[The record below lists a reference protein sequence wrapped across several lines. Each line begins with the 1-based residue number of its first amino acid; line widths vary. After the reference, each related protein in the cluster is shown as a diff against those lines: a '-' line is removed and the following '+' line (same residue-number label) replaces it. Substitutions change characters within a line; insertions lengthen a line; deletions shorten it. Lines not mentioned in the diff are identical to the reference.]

1 MAVMKSGAQAIKGS
15 VIGGQNS
22 NTVGSDNTNLILKGK
37 AIRVQWGNRFI
48 DLIKDGKINV
58 ENQEILK
65 TVSDSSSINEDGLY
79 LIPETQ
85 EVWVCI
91 DGQKINLTGGSYLS
105 FMVEQQ
111 LTPEQKYLT
120 LTNAGFYYQT
130 LAEAKNIQG
139 GIVYIEDEGKLY
151 IVRNGQLQE
160 YNFTKEEKKD
170 ELTIGDLRIYKSGDM
185 TIESPS
191 LILSINNT
199 PYIVFRDQ
207 IKVYKDVVISNDAM
221 IQSEEAT
228 SSQGF
233 RLYNLNGLSTLEI
246 DNIIEREKYEDNAV
260 VYSKQ
265 SNLIV
270 DQTVN
275 EDYTSTC
282 TLLYKNQFE
291 VGDKIYALV
300 KYTNVLTV
308 EYSEN
313 TVTIKTTSPVTSEI
327 ELELIINDS
336 QSSAVL
342 AEGDTEEIIEL
353 AETIE
358 SFSYK
363 IVKAPDNV
371 STVNTNKKNL
381 FIFSVLS
388 VTDNTIRINSTL
400 DCINCEV
407 YREPLIKI
415 QQGTLEVIDK
425 DKSVVK
431 IGTLTEEDEEGNIT
445 EYSGI
450 YSSCYE
456 GNARDFFFN
465 RYPKYN
471 EGVTYPDVRKDEE
484 GDENVEECL
493 KSKYNQVVPNIA
505 WIKKLISSYLP
516 IGTIIMYNG
525 SSEIPEDWT
534 ICDGSHGSPNLV
546 GKFIKASAD
555 TVGETIVHENNEITL
570 TADNLPKHNH
580 PYTISEQTSTGTIG
594 NTKSEGNFSGY
605 NNDYSSMMTSS
616 VFAPTALR
624 TMEIITIP
632 KDSSGNITDS
642 TISNWGVTSISY
654 DAGGINYN
662 GYIYMDEHTHTLTMN
677 PHSHTISEQEQEW
690 KNTPI
695 KVEPNYYSLIFI
707 MKWK

>member
-1 MAVMKSGAQAIKGS
+1 MAVMKSGEGVFGKAIKSSS
-15 VIGGQNS
+15 VGGQNS

-37 AIRVQWGNRFI
+37 AIKVQWGNRFI

-65 TVSDSSSINEDGLY
+65 TVSDSSSINENGLY

-105 FMVEQQ
+105 FMVEQE

-160 YNFTKEEKKD
+160 YNFQSDKKD
-170 ELTIGDLRIYKSGDM
+170 EFTIGNLRIYKNEDM

-191 LILSINNT
+191 LILSINDT
-199 PYIVFRDQ
+199 PYIIIKDQ
-207 IKVYKDVVISNDAM
+207 IKIYKDVIISNDAM
-221 IQSEEAT
+221 IQSDGAT

-233 RLYNLNGLSTLEI
+233 RLYNLNGLSTLEV
-246 DNIIEREKYEDNAV
+246 DNIIEREKYEDNAII
-260 VYSKQ
+260 YSKY
-265 SNLIV
+265 SNLV
-270 DQTVN
+270 TYQVVN
-275 EDYTSTC
+275 EDGTSTC
-282 TLLYKNQFE
+282 NLLYSNQFE
-291 VGDKIYALV
+291 VGDTVYAV
-300 KYTNVLTV
+300 IKYTNILTV
-308 EYSEN
+308 GYEDT
-313 TVTIKTTSPVTSEI
+313 TVTIQTSSPVTSEVEI
-327 ELELIINDS
+327 ELTINDS
-336 QSSAVL
+336 KSIVVL
-342 AEGDTEEIIEL
+342 NEGESEKIIDSEN
-353 AETIE
+353 AIET
-358 SFSYK
+358 FSYK
-363 IVKAPDNV
+363 ITKAPENV
-371 STVNTNKKNL
+371 STIDTNKKNL
-381 FIFSVLS
+381 FIFTVID
-388 VTDNTIRINSTL
+388 VTVDTIIINSTL
-400 DCINCEV
+400 DCTNCELHK
-407 YREPLIKI
+407 EPLIKI
-415 QQGTLEVIDK
+415 QHGTLEVIDK
-425 DKSVVK
+425 DKAVVK
-431 IGTLTEEDEEGNIT
+431 IGTLTGET

-465 RYPKYN
+465 KYPKYN
-471 EGVTYPDVRKDEE
+471 EGVTYPGKD
-484 GDENVEECL
+484 GDVEECL
-493 KSKYNQVVPNIA
+493 KSEYNQVVPNIE

-525 SSEIPEDWT
+525 SSKIPEDWT

-546 GKFIKASAD
+546 GKFIKASASE
-555 TVGETIVHENNEITL
+555 VGETIVHENNEITL

-605 NNDYSSMMTSS
+605 NTDYSSTMTSS

-677 PHSHTISEQEQEW
+677 SHTHTISEQEQEW
-690 KNTPI
+690 KNTSI